1 VLGARRNPLYKGVM
15 PHFFRHMAE
24 RAKRHLHGLLQ
35 PPRLGVRCVVIA
47 ENSSAPARILLV
59 RHTYIAGWYMP
70 GGGVDPGE
78 SAQAAAIRELRE
90 ETGFECL
97 EAPQLHGFYFKRGS
111 RDHVALYIVNAY
123 RENGARAPDFEIAE
137 MGFFPVDAL
146 PEDTSPATRARI
158 AEIFNG
164 APATDIW

>member
-1 VLGARRNPLYKGVM
+1 M

-24 RAKRHLHGLLQ
+24 RTKRHLHGLLQ
-35 PPRLGVRCVVIA
+35 PPRLGVRSLVIA
-47 ENSSAPARILLV
+47 ENPGKPAQILLV

-97 EAPQLHGFYFKRGS
+97 KPPRLHGFYFKRGS
-111 RDHVALYIVNAY
+111 RDHVALYIVDSY
-123 RENGARAPDFEIAE
+123 RRNGARAPDFEIAE
-137 MGFFPVDAL
+137 LGFFPFDAL
-146 PEDTSPATRARI
+146 PEGTSPATRTRI
-158 AEIFNG
+158 AEIFEG
-164 APATDIW
+164 TPASDIW